1 MVEAHRIIR
10 ATREHIFAYVA
21 HPEHL
26 PRFGAPLWLAADVED
41 RRGAEPLIT
50 LRGYFA
56 GLPVEAVMRG
66 VSRAPQSV
74 DIVQVRGTLRGFS
87 QRVTIESGDDGT
99 VLSCRVEAD
108 PGIPMLSDDA
118 AKHFLTQYVERM
130 LDRLRL
136 AAERRA
142 PSRRPARPS
151 AKEAAETEAG
161 GVAVEDGIP
170 AAEQAEPGR
179 EPAEPAAADT
189 ASAPATVPEATGTP
203 QTPHR
208 HQRPFPPRRSRPQR
222 PGPPQP
228 ARSPQQHASEAGT
241 PAAEAAMSDQTGAAD
256 ATAGGQGRRR
266 RRRRR
271 RRGRGASGS
280 GPAGGAPNTGPVG
293 NS

>member
-1 MVEAHRIIR
+1 VVVEAHRIIR
-10 ATREHIFAYVA
+10 ATREHVFAFVA

-26 PRFGAPLWLAADVED
+26 PRYGAPLWLAADLDD

-56 GLPVEAVMRG
+56 GLPVEAVIRG
-66 VSRAPQSV
+66 ASRAPQSV
-74 DIVQVRGTLRGFS
+74 DVAQVRGTLRGFS
-87 QRVTIESGDDGT
+87 QRFTIESGDDGT

-108 PGIPMLSDDA
+108 PGIPMLSDEA

-136 AAERRA
+136 TAERRA

-161 GVAVEDGIP
+161 DVAVEDGIP
-170 AAEQAEPGR
+170 APPQAEPGR
-179 EPAEPAAADT
+179 EPGEPAAADA
-189 ASAPATVPEATGTP
+189 ASAPATAPESTGGTP
-203 QTPHR
+203 QAPR
-208 HQRPFPPRRSRPQR
+208 RRQRPFPPRRSRPQR

-228 ARSPQQHASEAGT
+228 AGAPQHASEAGI
-241 PAAEAAMSDQTGAAD
+241 PAAEAAMPDQTGAAD
-256 ATAGGQGRRR
+256 AAAGGRGRRR
-266 RRRRR
+266 KRRRR

-280 GPAGGAPNTGPVG
+280 GPGGGAPST